1 MINWL
6 KVLLILIKKDLKIEM
21 QSKETIVTL
30 CLFSMVIITVFA
42 LTTENNSLINQSF
55 GSGIIWSSVIFA
67 GSIAMVKFFYHEE
80 QNKTLQSLILMPI
93 PSEIILFSKS
103 ITFLLFLSISE
114 IIIFL
119 ISTVLFNL
127 NIFTFNILLA
137 SLIFNIGYSF
147 VGSFFGVIASKSSS
161 REILLT
167 ILLIPIIIPLL
178 MFIIAI
184 TNDSISNNLDS
195 NFQTWLSVGIS
206 FDIIFL
212 ILLSYLFGKILEE

>member
-127 NIFTFNILLA
+127 NTVSYTHLTLP
-137 SLIFNIGYSF
+137 
-147 VGSFFGVIASKSSS
+147 
-161 REILLT
+161 T
-167 ILLIPIIIPLL
+167 ILL
-178 MFIIAI
+178 
-184 TNDSISNNLDS
+184 
-195 NFQTWLSVGIS
+195 V
-206 FDIIFL
+206 
-212 ILLSYLFGKILEE
+212 